1 MMKNVAYC
9 KMKEWILLNAKRK
22 EFKKFPYSII
32 CHTTNQISE
41 IPKIFLVYLMMEI
54 LESLRNIIP
63 LLQVVYH
70 LCPLDDFFR
79 VPIVIFDY
87 YDFSIH
93 IVLF

>member
-1 MMKNVAYC
+1 
-9 KMKEWILLNAKRK
+9 
-22 EFKKFPYSII
+22 
-32 CHTTNQISE
+32 
-41 IPKIFLVYLMMEI
+41 LVYLMMEI